1 MMWNIARKIRKII
14 PFIILI
20 VLSTKQLQAELEKH
34 CEKGKLVENKG
45 LCIETPEIIKEL
57 NNDFRLAYSFG
68 NVTSISQPPLIITP
82 EVNIDAPSGPK
93 TIDRIEKPIEA
104 KLPLRAKVK
113 PRQKNQ
119 LFKVVK
125 VLDNKGSEHLGRCL
139 KTLTAETRKKH
150 FSGYGEE
157 LKTLDTL
164 TYSSKNEINPIKKLF
179 TQTPSRKDC
188 INYLDFI
195 LMAG

>member
-1 MMWNIARKIRKII
+1 MMWNIARKIQKII

-34 CEKGKLVENKG
+34 CAKAKLVENKE
-45 LCIETPEIIKEL
+45 LCIETPKFIKEI
-57 NNDFRLAYSFG
+57 NNDFQIAYSFG

-93 TIDRIEKPIEA
+93 TIDRIEKPIEV
-104 KLPLRAKVK
+104 KQPLRAKVK
-113 PRQKNQ
+113 PSQKNQ
-119 LFKVVK
+119 LFEVVK

-139 KTLTAETRKKH
+139 KKLTAETRKKH
-150 FSGYGEE
+150 FSSYGEE

>member
-34 CEKGKLVENKG
+34 CAKAKLVENKEF
-45 LCIETPEIIKEL
+45 CIETPEIIKEI
-57 NNDFRLAYSFG
+57 NNDFRIAYSFG

-93 TIDRIEKPIEA
+93 TINRIEKPIEV
-104 KLPLRAKVK
+104 KQPLRAKVK
-113 PRQKNQ
+113 PSQKNQ
-119 LFKVVK
+119 LFEVVK

-139 KTLTAETRKKH
+139 KKLTAETRKKH
-150 FSGYGEE
+150 FSSYGEE

>member
-1 MMWNIARKIRKII
+1 MMWNIARKIQKII

-20 VLSTKQLQAELEKH
+20 VLSTKQLQAEREKH
-34 CEKGKLVENKG
+34 CAKAKLMENKE
-45 LCIETPEIIKEL
+45 LCIETPEIIKEI
-57 NNDFRLAYSFG
+57 NNDFRIAYSFG
-68 NVTSISQPPLIITP
+68 NVTTISQPPLIITP
-82 EVNIDAPSGPK
+82 EVNIDAPAGPK
-93 TIDRIEKPIEA
+93 TIDRIEKPIEV
-104 KLPLRAKVK
+104 KQPLMAKVK
-113 PRQKNQ
+113 PSQKNQ
-119 LFKVVK
+119 LFEVVK

-139 KTLTAETRKKH
+139 KKLTAETRKKH
-150 FSGYGEE
+150 FSSYGEE

>member
-1 MMWNIARKIRKII
+1 MMWNIARKIQKII

-34 CEKGKLVENKG
+34 CAKAKLVENKEF
-45 LCIETPEIIKEL
+45 CIETPEIIKEI
-57 NNDFRLAYSFG
+57 NNDFRIAYSFG

-93 TIDRIEKPIEA
+93 TIDRIEKPIEV
-104 KLPLRAKVK
+104 KQPLMAKVK
-113 PRQKNQ
+113 PSQKNQ
-119 LFKVVK
+119 LFEVVK

-139 KTLTAETRKKH
+139 KKLTAETRKKH
-150 FSGYGEE
+150 FSSYGEE

>member
-1 MMWNIARKIRKII
+1 MWNIARKIQKII

-34 CEKGKLVENKG
+34 CAKAKSVENKE
-45 LCIETPEIIKEL
+45 LCIETPEIIKEI
-57 NNDFRLAYSFG
+57 NNDFRIAYSFG
-68 NVTSISQPPLIITP
+68 NVTTISQPPLIITP
-82 EVNIDAPSGPK
+82 EVNIDAPAGPK
-93 TIDRIEKPIEA
+93 TIDRIEKPIEV
-104 KLPLRAKVK
+104 KQPLRAKVK
-113 PRQKNQ
+113 PSQKNQ
-119 LFKVVK
+119 LFEVVK

-139 KTLTAETRKKH
+139 KKLTAETRKKH
-150 FSGYGEE
+150 FSSYGEE

>member
-1 MMWNIARKIRKII
+1 MMWNIARKIQKII

-20 VLSTKQLQAELEKH
+20 VLSTKQLQAELEKR
-34 CEKGKLVENKG
+34 CAKAKLVENKEF
-45 LCIETPEIIKEL
+45 CIETPEIIKEI
-57 NNDFRLAYSFG
+57 NNDFRIAYSFG
-68 NVTSISQPPLIITP
+68 NVTTISQPPLIITP
-82 EVNIDAPSGPK
+82 EVNIDAPAGPK
-93 TIDRIEKPIEA
+93 TIDRIEKPIEV
-104 KLPLRAKVK
+104 KQPLMAKVK
-113 PRQKNQ
+113 PSQKNQ
-119 LFKVVK
+119 LFEVVK

-139 KTLTAETRKKH
+139 KKLTAETRKKH
-150 FSGYGEE
+150 FSSYGEE

>member
-1 MMWNIARKIRKII
+1 MLWNIAGKIQKLI

-34 CEKGKLVENKG
+34 CAKEKLVEDKEF
-45 LCIETPEIIKEL
+45 CIETPEIIKEI
-57 NNDFRLAYSFG
+57 NNDFRIAFSFG

-82 EVNIDAPSGPK
+82 EVNIDAPAGPK
-93 TIDRIEKPIEA
+93 TIDRIEKPIEV
-104 KLPLRAKVK
+104 KQPLRAKVK
-113 PRQKNQ
+113 PSQKNQ
-119 LFKVVK
+119 LFEVVK

-139 KTLTAETRKKH
+139 KKLTAETREKH
-150 FSGYGEE
+150 FSSYGEE

>member
-1 MMWNIARKIRKII
+1 MLWNIAGKIQKLI

-34 CEKGKLVENKG
+34 CAKEKLVEDKEF
-45 LCIETPEIIKEL
+45 CIETPEIIKEI
-57 NNDFRLAYSFG
+57 NNDFRIAFSFG

-82 EVNIDAPSGPK
+82 EVNIDAPAGPK
-93 TIDRIEKPIEA
+93 NIDRIERPIEV
-104 KLPLRAKVK
+104 KQPLRAKVK
-113 PRQKNQ
+113 PIQKNQ
-119 LFKVVK
+119 LFEVVK

-139 KTLTAETRKKH
+139 KKLTAETREKH
-150 FSGYGEE
+150 FSSYGEE

>member
-1 MMWNIARKIRKII
+1 MMWNIARKIQKII

-34 CEKGKLVENKG
+34 CAKAKLVENKEF
-45 LCIETPEIIKEL
+45 CIETPEIIKEI
-57 NNDFRLAYSFG
+57 NNDFRIAYSFG
-68 NVTSISQPPLIITP
+68 NVTTISQPPLIITP

-93 TIDRIEKPIEA
+93 TIDRIEKPIEV
-104 KLPLRAKVK
+104 KQPLMAKVK
-113 PRQKNQ
+113 PSQKNQ
-119 LFKVVK
+119 LFEVVK

-139 KTLTAETRKKH
+139 KKLTAETRKKH
-150 FSGYGEE
+150 FSSYGEE

>member
-1 MMWNIARKIRKII
+1 MWNIARKIQKII

-34 CEKGKLVENKG
+34 CAKAKLVENKEF
-45 LCIETPEIIKEL
+45 CIETPEIIKEI
-57 NNDFRLAYSFG
+57 NNDFRIAYSFG

-93 TIDRIEKPIEA
+93 TIDRIEKPIEV
-104 KLPLRAKVK
+104 KQPLMAKVK
-113 PRQKNQ
+113 PSQKNQ
-119 LFKVVK
+119 LFEVVK

-139 KTLTAETRKKH
+139 KKLTAESREKH

-164 TYSSKNEINPIKKLF
+164 TYSPKNETNPIKKLF

>member
-1 MMWNIARKIRKII
+1 MMWNIARKIQKII

-34 CEKGKLVENKG
+34 CAKAKLVENKEF
-45 LCIETPEIIKEL
+45 CIETPEIIKEI
-57 NNDFRLAYSFG
+57 NNDFRIAYSFG
-68 NVTSISQPPLIITP
+68 NVTTISQPPLIITP
-82 EVNIDAPSGPK
+82 EVNIDAPAGPK
-93 TIDRIEKPIEA
+93 TIDRIEKPIEV
-104 KLPLRAKVK
+104 KQPLMATVK
-113 PRQKNQ
+113 PSQKNQ
-119 LFKVVK
+119 LFEVVK

-139 KTLTAETRKKH
+139 KKLTAETRKKH
-150 FSGYGEE
+150 FSSYGEE